1 MAREWIETDNE
12 AEVMSATNGIEGKII
27 ITTATADVLDID
39 GENSIKTLL
48 LKNGYLYLLN
58 AIEEGTAHC
67 IFPNGDTVDVNYIPD
82 KDEEI
87 LITNISKAA

>member
-1 MAREWIETDNE
+1 MTREWIETDND
-12 AEVMSATNGIEGKII
+12 AEVMTAVSEIEGKII
-27 ITTATADVLDID
+27 ITTAAADVLDID

-48 LKNGYLYLLN
+48 IKNGYLYLLN
-58 AIEEGTAHC
+58 AIDDGRAHC
-67 IFPNGDTVDVNYIPD
+67 IFPTGEEVEVDYVPK